1 MNLEIAFAKW
11 NKFYPSTFSYW
22 EIYMLLI
29 GVVLEAFCKCSCCF
43 CVSCAHCRVDTHCC
57 LHSLVACIQSC
68 GAIYTLYRV
77 TASSSVFLMHCRGAP
92 HGHPHSLVALIPSC
106 GGLVPGRWILYH
118 TLHCTVFTDRT
129 GNAIAVQS
137 LKYLKPCD
145 ITSVSHHQ
153 LGINSWSVQLIVGC
167 QF

>member
-43 CVSCAHCRVDTHCC
+43 CVSCAHCRVAPHCC

-129 GNAIAVQS
+129 GN
-137 LKYLKPCD
+137 D
-145 ITSVSHHQ
+145 
-153 LGINSWSVQLIVGC
+153 LIYCRILWFMWVDRISSEANVTIGN
-167 QF
+167 